1 MTVYMPPA
9 LPVRSRLPA
18 ADLKTLALIVAV
30 VAAICLAVLV
40 ADRLWGVDNYL
51 LLRDPNAIA
60 NNPGYFGLVSNLG
73 IVLWIAASVAAFQAL
88 AASRGS
94 RNGTYRSVLMLGG
107 GFAALMGVDDLF
119 MLHEMM
125 ASRSIA
131 EVLVLVP
138 HALLLLALCYKAW
151 ALREKTS
158 WLLLAACVGA
168 FGCSMAFDILP
179 VEFGGQV
186 FIEESFK
193 LLGIAL
199 LAAYL
204 LLTSQKA
211 LRAL

>member
-1 MTVYMPPA
+1 MTAYMPPVV
-9 LPVRSRLPA
+9 PVRPPSVT
-18 ADLKTLALIVAV
+18 ADLKTLALIVAA
-30 VAAICLAVLV
+30 VAAISLTVLL
-40 ADRLWGVDNYL
+40 ADRLWGVDNYI

-73 IVLWIAASVAAFQAL
+73 IVLWIGASVAAFQAL
-88 AASRGS
+88 VASRGS
-94 RNGTYRSVLMLGG
+94 HDGTYRSVLMLGG

-125 ASRSIA
+125 ASRGIA

-138 HALLLLALCYKAW
+138 HAIVLLALCYKAW
-151 ALREKTS
+151 MLREKTS

-179 VEFGGQV
+179 GEFGGQV

-199 LAAYL
+199 VAAYL
-204 LLTSQKA
+204 FLTSQKA
-211 LRAL
+211 LRAF